1 LKNFSIFKDLGYDN
15 LFQVLEIVSQSDFLI
30 GNTLNSKWKADLDW
44 FIENDNNWIKEL
56 DGKYSNE
63 DFIND

>member
-1 LKNFSIFKDLGYDN
+1 MKNFSIFKDLGYDN
-15 LFQVLEIVSQSDFLI
+15 LFQALEIVSQSDFLI
-30 GNTLNSKWKADLDW
+30 CNTLNSKWKTDLDW